1 MTREV
6 CGVEGELT
14 DVFFLRQEIRICLIV
29 TGLLT
34 TEGEIVQKRGRKVPL
49 KVNRE
54 WDPK

>member
-34 TEGEIVQKRGRKVPL
+34 TEREIVQKRGRKVPL